1 MGLLRFVSILFV
13 LMLTACGSGDEM
25 SDAEREAFRR
35 DLIDKA
41 LNDEVSQMG
50 NQFLAENRLKEG
62 VIETSSGLQYKV
74 LTQGKG
80 ARPSLDQVVEVAFE
94 GRRVDGVVFD
104 RADLDQPAQFPLK
117 RLIKGLQEGLTL
129 MSVGSEWELYVPAGL
144 AYKATSPSEEIP
156 ANSTLIFKI
165 KLLRVL
171 DTQSES

>member
-1 MGLLRFVSILFV
+1 MGLLRSVSILFV
-13 LMLTACGSGDEM
+13 VITLTACGSDDEM
-25 SDAEREAFRR
+25 SDAEREAFRQ

-50 NQFLAENRLKEG
+50 KQFLAQNRLREG

-80 ARPSLDQVVEVAFE
+80 ARPSLDQVVAVAFE

-117 RLIKGLQEGLTL
+117 QLIKGWREGLTL
-129 MSVGSEWELYVPAGL
+129 MNVGSEWELYIPADL
-144 AYKATSPSEEIP
+144 AYKATSPSEKIP

-171 DTQSES
+171 DTRAE